1 MVTVSEVVVRAIPE
15 GISETTDGLEEVES
29 ATKETTDQM
38 GEQSEEMSSFAQS
51 FQGSMG
57 AILAGLGVA
66 TAGLLSQVPVIG
78 EAFSGLTAVVD
89 AVALRL
95 DSVLR
100 PVFGPITNKLMN
112 LADTIATAD
121 GKFGLFLDVI
131 ITTAAIL
138 GTIAGI
144 VVAVSAA
151 ASVLAGTFGT
161 LATVG
166 SVILGILGTLVTILG
181 LPLIIIGA
189 LIVGLALLAFMF
201 RDEIT
206 SAIGD
211 AIQWLKDITNEFT
224 TMVSNAK
231 EWGSNLLSG
240 FVESVVDFAGS
251 VPQKIRNFVSDVE
264 DKFDGLV
271 SDAKDWGSDLLSGF
285 ITGIE
290 NKIQDVKEKVNEFA
304 GAVRERMPG
313 SNAETGPLSD
323 LKESGQALPQTFAEG
338 ISANSGVSLRATEDA
353 LNGGGDFIGSVGG
366 GASKVYLDGQRV
378 DNNQGRFRKDS
389 LTRRGG

>member
-1 MVTVSEVVVRAIPE
+1 MVTVSEVVVRAVPE

-38 GEQSEEMSSFAQS
+38 SEQSEEMSSFAQS
-51 FQGSMG
+51 FQGSMS

-100 PVFGPITNKLMN
+100 PVFSPITNGLMR
-112 LADTIATAD
+112 LADIVATAD
-121 GKFGLFLDVI
+121 GAFGLFLDSIIVI
-131 ITTAAIL
+131 GTTL

-144 VVAVSAA
+144 IATVSTL
-151 ASVLAGTFGT
+151 ASAFAGTFST

-166 SVILGILGTLVTILG
+166 SVVVGVLTTIVSIIGIVPLVIAAVVVGVALLIEHFIGFRNIWNGLVDRIQAGIGILRTLVDIFTTVAPAVLDKMAAGIKEG
-181 LPLIIIGA
+181 ISNAIGA
-189 LIVGLALLAFMF
+189 IV
-201 RDEIT
+201 D
-206 SAIGD
+206 
-211 AIQWLKDITNEFT
+211 
-224 TMVSNAK
+224 
-231 EWGSNLLSG
+231 
-240 FVESVVDFAGS
+240 
-251 VPQKIRNFVSDVE
+251 FVSDVA

-271 SDAKDWGSDLLSGF
+271 SDAKEWGSDLLEGF
-285 ITGIE
+285 IAGIG
-290 NKIQDVKEKVNEFA
+290 NKIEDVKEKVNEFA
-304 GAVRERMPG
+304 DAVRDRMPS

-338 ISANSGVSLRATEDA
+338 ISANSGVSLGATEDA
-353 LNGGGDFIGSVGG
+353 LNGADDFIGSVGG